1 MARRERWAQT
11 LTLLFYGGVCPTF
24 SRPRF
29 DLDRNVNLQVLGELL
44 ATHPK
49 LKRVIKRDKRT
60 HGRVDPPGQH
70 LRVFWLKV

>member
-1 MARRERWAQT
+1 
-11 LTLLFYGGVCPTF
+11 
-24 SRPRF
+24 
-29 DLDRNVNLQVLGELL
+29 LDRNVNLQVLGELL